1 MEEGFNMSNTS
12 AKNLLAPLAALVGLS
27 LVAAEVQAT
36 PAFARQMEMN
46 CMSCHSQS
54 IPMLNSFGRAF
65 KLSGYTMTNGNT
77 SMITGGD
84 LGIAVPVA
92 INAGVGVKANNL
104 STDEPNKRGQLS
116 IPAGSAIIIGGKIGE
131 NMGTNTLW
139 NGDGLIHLQGTFSK
153 PVGAGHAGLSLFG
166 TQGHGAFI
174 GVESHNTG
182 LHKELAMFDNSTRTN
197 AVQAMGPGLGKG
209 PTSGLVAFYG
219 GHGLKVSAGLRAL
232 GYNTTYANGGM
243 DTDGS
248 NGSLFRIT
256 YDAPAFAGWNL
267 SVGAFGISGTTTG
280 TTEVLFEDIPTA
292 PGASGGPGGGPAP
305 WFSNVNNHEIN
316 SSGFDLQLQGSI
328 AGMDTQLLLT
338 RVGNYEMQIR
348 NEADTTTMV
357 DMELSATSLEAQIMA
372 TSAWGIRLGH
382 MTYDLSK
389 GPASVMPDH
398 KSTSF
403 GVNYNYADN
412 IRFSLERS
420 AIDLDTG
427 TDFNE
432 TMLQALW
439 AF

>member
-1 MEEGFNMSNTS
+1 MNLKTTK
-12 AKNLLAPLAALVGLS
+12 ALLAPLAAILGLTA
-27 LVAAEVQAT
+27 LATEVQAT

-46 CMSCHSQS
+46 CMSCHSQH
-54 IPMLNSFGRAF
+54 IPMLNSFGRSF
-65 KLSGYTMTNGNT
+65 KLSGYTMTSGNK

-104 STDEPNKRGQLS
+104 STDQTGTRGQLS
-116 IPAGSAIIIGGKIGE
+116 IPAGSAIIVGGKIGE

-153 PVGAGHAGLSLFG
+153 PVGAGHVGLSLFG

-232 GYNTTYANGGM
+232 GYNTTYANGGL
-243 DTDGS
+243 DTDGN

-267 SVGAFGISGTTTG
+267 SIGAFGVSGTTTG
-280 TTEVLFEDIPTA
+280 TTSALFENIPNA
-292 PGASGGPGGGPAP
+292 PGATAPGGGPAP
-305 WFSNVNNHEIN
+305 WFGNVNNHEIT

-328 AGMDTQLLLT
+328 AGMNTQVLLT

-348 NEADTTTMV
+348 NEADTMTMV
-357 DMELSATSLEAQIMA
+357 DMELSATSLEAQLMA
-372 TSAWGIRLGH
+372 TSAWGIRLGRLN
-382 MTYDLSK
+382 YDYVK
-389 GPASVMPDH
+389 GPGSLMSDH
-398 KSTSF
+398 NSTSL

-427 TDFNE
+427 TDFSE